1 MSEILVRNTTAY
13 HVVQST
19 DPEAEEVI
27 RRWFLEDHPEEDSS
41 LVTIPEEVVE
51 ARAWLLHAR
60 GGELAIIHPVD
71 FATDFEVV
79 EGPASDMNGFEAM
92 LEQTAKAEQTK
103 NEQGMTPQQVIDNYI
118 HEKVA
123 LMLDAFDDLSV
134 EQEDNES
141 MDALQAAR
149 DKFKEVFGIREDPE

>member
-19 DPEAEEVI
+19 DPDAEEVL
-27 RRWFLEDHPEEDSS
+27 RRWFLEDHPGEDSS
-41 LVTIPEEVVE
+41 LVTIPEEVME
-51 ARAWLLHAR
+51 AKAWFLHAR

-71 FATDFEVV
+71 FATDFEIV
-79 EGPASDMNGFEAM
+79 EGPDSAMNGFEIM

-118 HEKVA
+118 HEKVS
-123 LMLDAFDDLSV
+123 LMLNAYDELEAEQTDPEGADGVQEARAAF
-134 EQEDNES
+134 
-141 MDALQAAR
+141 M
-149 DKFKEVFGIREDPE
+149 KVFGVKEDK